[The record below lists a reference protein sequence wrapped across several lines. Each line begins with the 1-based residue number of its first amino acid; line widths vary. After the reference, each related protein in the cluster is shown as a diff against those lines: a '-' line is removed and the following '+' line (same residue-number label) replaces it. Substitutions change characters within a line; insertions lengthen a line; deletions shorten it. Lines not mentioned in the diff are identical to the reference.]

1 MSSMLR
7 FQIRYLKS
15 GLLYY
20 QGGRNRDVQPNV
32 PTICEETNQNARNTL
47 GFFMHQSQAALKT
60 CCLPE
65 GIFHH
70 CPAHSQEHH
79 TECGRDT
86 LEINSPV
93 WKRDFSTS
101 GGMATAQLKIP
112 ARPPAKRIL
121 GTLRSLTL
129 WQDQSRVEGKSEKK
143 RF

>member
-1 MSSMLR
+1 MLR

-15 GLLYY
+15 GSLYY
-20 QGGRNRDVQPNV
+20 QGEREKRS
-32 PTICEETNQNARNTL
+32 PTCQKFVRKPTRML
-47 GFFMHQSQAALKT
+47 GTPLSFFMHLSQAALKP

-79 TECGRDT
+79 TECGCDT
-86 LEINSPV
+86 LECNSPV

-129 WQDQSRVEGKSEKK
+129 WQDQSSGWTK
-143 RF
+143 